1 MTAETHKAYI
11 AHPITTEDF
20 ISNVR
25 FQLEN
30 VEGWQ
35 MAFRDGHQKDQVA
48 ARVKAECLASAAS
61 ELFDHLKICAP

>member
-1 MTAETHKAYI
+1 MTSEFIKS
-11 AHPITTEDF
+11 PQRTEDF

-35 MAFRDGHQKDQVA
+35 MAFRDGFHKDQGPE
-48 ARVKAECLASAAS
+48 RIKAECLADAANQLLAHFNAQK
-61 ELFDHLKICAP
+61 EEGR